1 MEAQEF
7 LLDLFHAALT
17 AVEPARVVPRHLP
30 KPPRGRTVVV
40 AAGKA
45 AASMAQ
51 SVEEV
56 WDGPL
61 SGLAVT
67 RYGHG
72 VNCERIE
79 VIEAGHPYPD
89 NVGLVTAGRA
99 LELMSGLGADDL
111 ALFLISG
118 GGSSLLARPAFGL
131 SLADKQL
138 VTRELLTSGATISE
152 INRVRKHLSAIKGG
166 RLAEAALP
174 ARMATLVI
182 SDVPGDD
189 PATVAS
195 GPTLADPTTLA
206 DARDVLAAH
215 SISPP
220 TSVTLHLADAA
231 NETPKRLPMTDVRI
245 VARAADALN
254 AAATHARYLGIKT
267 TVLGDDLEGEAR
279 NLAADHAKLSRN
291 CVPSLLLSGGETTV
305 SVGSANGRGGRN
317 TEYLLALA
325 LALDGDQRVHAIAC
339 DTDGI
344 DGTEEN
350 AGAIFGPDIL
360 VRARALGLD
369 AQAMLDAHVA
379 YDFFSALG
387 DLVIT
392 GPTRTNVNDFRAIL
406 ISSGASQLI
415 DL

>member
-1 MEAQEF
+1 MEAREI
-7 LLDLFHAALT
+7 LLDLFHAALA
-17 AVEPARVVPRHLP
+17 AVEPARVVPHHLP
-30 KPPRGRTVVV
+30 EPPPGRTVAV

-45 AASMAQ
+45 AAAMAR
-51 SVEEV
+51 SVEDA
-56 WDGPL
+56 WTGPL

-72 VNCERIE
+72 VTCQRIE

-89 NVGLVTAGRA
+89 DVGQAAAGRA
-99 LELMSGLGADDL
+99 LDSVVGLGADDL

-118 GGSSLLARPAFGL
+118 GGSALLARPAPGL
-131 SLADKQL
+131 SLADKQT
-138 VTRELLTSGATISE
+138 VTRALLASGATISE
-152 INRVRKHLSAIKGG
+152 INCVRKHLSAIKGG

-174 ARMATLVI
+174 ARIATLVI

-206 DARDVLAAH
+206 EARAVLASHA
-215 SISPP
+215 ISPP
-220 TSVTLHLADAA
+220 PSIARHLADAA
-231 NETPKRLPMTDVRI
+231 NETPKTLPATDVRI

-254 AAATHARYLGIKT
+254 AAAARARDLGIEPAI
-267 TVLGDDLEGEAR
+267 LGDDLEGEAPD
-279 NLAADHAKLSRN
+279 LAADHASLARDGA
-291 CVPSLLLSGGETTV
+291 PSLLLSGGETTV
-305 SVGSANGRGGRN
+305 TVGAAGGRGGRN
-317 TEYLLALA
+317 AEYLLALA
-325 LALDGDQRVHAIAC
+325 LALDGDRRVHAIAC

-344 DGTEEN
+344 DGTEDN
-350 AGAIFGPDIL
+350 AGAMIGPDTL

-369 AQAMLDAHVA
+369 ARAMLDAHDA
-379 YDFFSALG
+379 HDFFAALG
-387 DLVIT
+387 DLVVT

-406 ISSGASQLI
+406 IGAGASQLI

>member
-1 MEAQEF
+1 METREF
-7 LLDLFHAALT
+7 LLNLFHAALA
-17 AVEPARVVPRHLP
+17 AVEPLQVVPRHLP

-45 AASMAQ
+45 AAAMAQ
-51 SVEEV
+51 SVEKA
-56 WDGPL
+56 WTGPL

-72 VNCERIE
+72 VRCERIE
-79 VIEAGHPYPD
+79 VVEAGHPYPD
-89 NVGLVTAGRA
+89 DVGQATSGRA
-99 LELMSGLGADDL
+99 LELMAKLSADDL

-118 GGSSLLARPAFGL
+118 GGSSLLARPASGL

-138 VTRELLTSGATISE
+138 VTRALLASGATISE
-152 INRVRKHLSAIKGG
+152 INQVRKHLSAIKGG

-215 SISPP
+215 AISAPS
-220 TSVTLHLADAA
+220 SVTRHLADPA
-231 NETPKRLPMTDVRI
+231 NETPKTLPATDVRI

-254 AAATHARYLGIKT
+254 AAATHARDLGVKT

-279 NLAADHAKLSRN
+279 NLAADHAKLARDSA
-291 CVPSLLLSGGETTV
+291 PSLLLSGGETTV
-305 SVGSANGRGGRN
+305 TVGAAGGRGGRN

-325 LALDGDQRVHAIAC
+325 LALDGDQRIHAIAC

-350 AGAIFGPDIL
+350 AGAIVGPDTL

-369 AQAMLDAHVA
+369 ARAMLDAHVA

-387 DLVIT
+387 DLVVT

-406 ISSGASQLI
+406 IGSVASALI